1 MSVAVFVLLSLGEV
15 SKKKLRT
22 GREEI
27 FVNLD
32 EPNVSFVILVFW
44 KNVILFCA
52 YINIPMT
59 SRSVILMQRTKC
71 Q

>member
-32 EPNVSFVILVFW
+32 EPNVSFVILVF
-44 KNVILFCA
+44 
-52 YINIPMT
+52 
-59 SRSVILMQRTKC
+59 
-71 Q
+71 